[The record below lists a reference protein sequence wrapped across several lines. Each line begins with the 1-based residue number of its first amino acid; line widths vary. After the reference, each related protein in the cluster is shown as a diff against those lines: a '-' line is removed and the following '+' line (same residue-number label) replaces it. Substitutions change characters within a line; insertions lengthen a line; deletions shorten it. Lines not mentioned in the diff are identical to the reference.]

1 MKIVKL
7 HIENFGK
14 LSNFDL
20 SFSSGLNQF
29 IHENG
34 WGKSTLCAFIK
45 AMFYG
50 LEAKGRKKDY
60 QSERSKYEPWQGGK
74 FGGNMTIEARGKSYQ
89 IFRTFGK
96 TPEEDSFQLFDLNA
110 NKISGDYS
118 ENIGEELFGVG
129 KETFAISAFFGQ
141 NDLSSSSTDE
151 VVSNLAGIEKYKN
164 DGEKTE
170 FAIKLL
176 EKNRKELVSLLPK
189 EVELKQIER
198 NIERL
203 KKDISEAEQLL
214 KNETADLQK
223 QTFEK
228 QEFDKIFEEER
239 EKAKEQRKLAD
250 EKRAL
255 QEQFNSKNLRLNE
268 LANQKPIEKTKPKF
282 LPLSI
287 LLFSVGAI
295 FVLLFAFDVLAIE
308 IGLTVGAIFLLLG
321 GVLLIF
327 KNKPRDTFANEEI
340 MALRGEIDK
349 LKVEIEA
356 LPEAEEI
363 DSEALYQKKLEIE
376 QGYAHASAKVAN
388 LTSEIESKQ
397 EELSILLTNE
407 SELEA
412 ERKGGLE
419 KIELLKKTMNFL
431 KMARENVSERFVTP
445 LNEKFQSFFDGFNGS
460 EKVSIDSS
468 LNPWIITSQGA
479 KNVEYLSQ
487 GYRDLVVICQ
497 RFSLL
502 DKVYKK
508 EKPCVILDDSFVN
521 LDDQNFVIAKPIL
534 EELAK
539 QYQVTY
545 FSCSESRKIK

>member
-20 SFSSGLNQF
+20 SFVGGLNQF

-74 FGGNMTIEARGKSYQ
+74 FGGNMTIEARGKNYQ

-189 EVELKQIER
+189 EVEIKQINK
-198 NIERL
+198 NIEKL
-203 KKDISEAEQLL
+203 KNEISENEKLL
-214 KNETADLQK
+214 KNFTEDLQT
-223 QTFEK
+223 QALEK
-228 QEFDKIFEEER
+228 QKFDKEFEEER

-255 QEQFNSKNLRLNE
+255 QEQFNNKNMRLIE
-268 LANQKPIEKTKPKF
+268 LTNQKPTAKTKPKF
-282 LPLSI
+282 LPFSI
-287 LLFSVGAI
+287 LSFLVGAI

-340 MALRGEIDK
+340 IALRGEIDK
-349 LKVEIEA
+349 LKAEIEA
-356 LPEAEEI
+356 LPEAQEI

-376 QGYAHASAKVAN
+376 QNYAHVSAKVAN

-397 EELSILLTNE
+397 EELALLLTNE

-521 LDDQNFVIAKPIL
+521 LDDQNFAMAVPIL

-539 QYQVTY
+539 QYQVAY
-545 FSCSESRKIK
+545 FSCSDSRKIK

>member
-20 SFSSGLNQF
+20 SFSSELNQF

-74 FGGNMTIEARGKSYQ
+74 FGGNMTIEARGKNYQ

-228 QEFDKIFEEER
+228 HEFDKIFEEER

-295 FVLLFAFDVLAIE
+295 FVLLFAFDVLSIE
-308 IGLTVGAIFLLLG
+308 IGHTVGAIFLLLVG
-321 GVLLIF
+321 ALLVF

-431 KMARENVSERFVTP
+431 KLARENVSERFVTP

-460 EKVSIDSS
+460 EKISIDSS

-521 LDDQNFVIAKPIL
+521 LDDQNFAMAVPIL

-539 QYQVTY
+539 SYQVAY

>member
-74 FGGNMTIEARGKSYQ
+74 FGGNMTIEARGKNYQ

-189 EVELKQIER
+189 EVEIKQINK
-198 NIERL
+198 NIEKL
-203 KKDISEAEQLL
+203 KNEISENEKLL
-214 KNETADLQK
+214 KNFTEDLQK

-228 QEFDKIFEEER
+228 QKFDKEFEEER

-255 QEQFNSKNLRLNE
+255 QEQFNNKNMRLNE

-287 LLFSVGAI
+287 LSFLVGAI

-308 IGLTVGAIFLLLG
+308 ISLTVGAIFLLLG
-321 GVLLIF
+321 GVLLFF

-340 MALRGEIDK
+340 IALRGEIDK

-376 QGYAHASAKVAN
+376 QNYAHVSAKVTN

-397 EELSILLTNE
+397 EELAILLTNE

-521 LDDQNFVIAKPIL
+521 LDDQNFAMAVPIL

-539 QYQVTY
+539 QYQVAY
-545 FSCSESRKIK
+545 FSCSDSRKIK

>member
-96 TPEEDSFQLFDLNA
+96 TPEEDSFQLFDLHA

-214 KNETADLQK
+214 KNEAAVLQK

-287 LLFSVGAI
+287 LSFLVGAI

-321 GVLLIF
+321 GALLIF

-376 QGYAHASAKVAN
+376 QSYAHVSAKVAN

-412 ERKGGLE
+412 ERMGGLE

-431 KMARENVSERFVTP
+431 KLARENVSERFVTP

-521 LDDQNFVIAKPIL
+521 LDDQNFAMAVPIL

-539 QYQVTY
+539 QYQVAY
-545 FSCSESRKIK
+545 FSCSDSRKIK

>member
-60 QSERSKYEPWQGGK
+60 QSERSKFEPWQGGK
-74 FGGNMTIEARGKSYQ
+74 FGGNMTIEARGKNYQ

-189 EVELKQIER
+189 EVEIKQINK
-198 NIERL
+198 NIEKL
-203 KKDISEAEQLL
+203 KNEISENEKLL
-214 KNETADLQK
+214 KNFTEDLQT
-223 QTFEK
+223 QALEK

-239 EKAKEQRKLAD
+239 KKTKEQKALA
-250 EKRAL
+250 ETKREL
-255 QEQFNSKNLRLNE
+255 QEQFNSKNMRLNE

-287 LLFSVGAI
+287 LSFLVGAV

-308 IGLTVGAIFLLLG
+308 ISLTVGAIFLLLG
-321 GVLLIF
+321 GVLLFF

-340 MALRGEIDK
+340 IALRGEIDK

-376 QGYAHASAKVAN
+376 QGYAHASAKVTN

-397 EELSILLTNE
+397 EELAILLTNE

-412 ERKGGLE
+412 ERESGLE

-468 LNPWIITSQGA
+468 LNPWIITNQGA

-521 LDDQNFVIAKPIL
+521 LDDQNFAMAVPIL

-539 QYQVTY
+539 QYQVAY
-545 FSCSESRKIK
+545 FSCSDSRKIK